1 MPVVNIPIGHRSFEL
16 VCGEGQEENLQSLAV
31 EVSARLMKLSEQI
44 DTTNDTL
51 LLVMTALMLQDE
63 LNELKSNGNAPSS
76 EDQDR
81 AVNESVSEAILA
93 ISEYVDAVKDRIEKM

>member
-1 MPVVNIPIGHRSFEL
+1 MPIVNIPIGHRTFEL

-31 EVSARLMKLSEQI
+31 EVSARLLKLSESI
-44 DTTNDTL
+44 ETNNDTL

-63 LNELKSNGNAPSS
+63 LNELKNNATPMST

-81 AVNESVSEAILA
+81 VINESVSETILA